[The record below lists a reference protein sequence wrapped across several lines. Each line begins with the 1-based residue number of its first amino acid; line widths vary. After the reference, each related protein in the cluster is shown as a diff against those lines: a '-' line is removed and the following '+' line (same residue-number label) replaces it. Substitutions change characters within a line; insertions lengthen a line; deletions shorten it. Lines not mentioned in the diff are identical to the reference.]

1 MNLNDLVDDYLSL
14 GYEIAD
20 AQSKVCQDLILYKI
34 GKSKY
39 ANNITIK
46 GGVVMHNISKSTR
59 RATRDLDLDFIKYS
73 LDDNSIINF
82 INELNKN
89 DKESIVQINGNI
101 EKLHHQ
107 LYDGKRVNVS
117 IIDNYDNSLETK
129 LDIGVHKYFE
139 LKQEEYIFDFDILDG
154 SVSLLI
160 NSPEQIVCEKL
171 KSLLKFGIRSTR
183 YKDIFDFYYLI
194 NNDFLN
200 RDRLLKYI
208 DLLIIKD
215 ENMNQNSIN
224 EIILRLRTILNNRG
238 FIAKLDNAR
247 SNWINIPLNDAIA
260 KATSLISLAM
270 GGYVYK
276 TNSELFIMDT
286 DNLNTL
292 LQWDFIITTDTEFLS
307 DGYRVQFTQIIN
319 NGIKLDEILDLVV
332 ETANIGNG

>member
-1 MNLNDLVDDYLSL
+1 MNLNDLVNNYLSL

-39 ANNITIK
+39 SYNITVK
-46 GGVVMHNISKSTR
+46 GGVVMHNLSKSTR

-89 DKESIVQINGNI
+89 DKESLIKINGNI

-107 LYDGKRVNVS
+107 LYDGKRVNIS
-117 IIDNYDNSLETK
+117 ITDNYNNSLETK

-139 LKQEEYIFDFDILDG
+139 LEQDEYIFDFYILEG

-160 NSPEQIVCEKL
+160 NSPEQMVCEKL

-183 YKDIFDFYYLI
+183 YKDVFDLYYFI
-194 NNDFLN
+194 NNGILN
-200 RDRLLKYI
+200 KDRLLKYI

-215 ENMNQNSIN
+215 KNIKQNTIN
-224 EIILRLRTILNNRG
+224 EIILRLDTILNNRR
-238 FIAKLDNAR
+238 FIARLDNAR
-247 SNWINIPLNDAIA
+247 SNWIDIPVEDVIA
-260 KATSLISLAM
+260 NVILYFNSL
-270 GGYVYK
+270 
-276 TNSELFIMDT
+276 
-286 DNLNTL
+286 
-292 LQWDFIITTDTEFLS
+292 
-307 DGYRVQFTQIIN
+307 
-319 NGIKLDEILDLVV
+319 
-332 ETANIGNG
+332 ETIQV

>member
-1 MNLNDLVDDYLSL
+1 MNLNDLVNNYLSL

-39 ANNITIK
+39 AHNITVK

-73 LDDNSIINF
+73 LDDNSIIKF
-82 INELNKN
+82 INELNAKDKEILIKFN
-89 DKESIVQINGNI
+89 DKI

-107 LYDGKRVNVS
+107 LYDGKRVNIS
-117 IIDNYDNSLETK
+117 ITDNYNNCLETK

-139 LKQEEYIFDFDILDG
+139 LEQDEYIFDFDIFDG

-183 YKDIFDFYYLI
+183 YKDIFDLYYFI
-194 NNDFLN
+194 NNDILKK
-200 RDRLLKYI
+200 DKLLKYI

-215 ENMNQNSIN
+215 ENINQNTIN
-224 EIILRLRTILNNRG
+224 EIIVRLETILNNRR
-238 FIAKLDNAR
+238 FISRLDNAR
-247 SNWINIPLNDAIA
+247 SNWINKPVNDVISRVILYFE
-260 KATSLISLAM
+260 SL
-270 GGYVYK
+270 
-276 TNSELFIMDT
+276 
-286 DNLNTL
+286 
-292 LQWDFIITTDTEFLS
+292 
-307 DGYRVQFTQIIN
+307 
-319 NGIKLDEILDLVV
+319 
-332 ETANIGNG
+332 ETFQA